1 MEKTFSDNK
10 LQDIPQEELSN
21 MLKAHP
27 YAANI
32 RWELIKRRLEKG
44 EISDS
49 ELATESLFMGD
60 QQAFFSQVEK
70 IKFDRDH
77 GSDAVK
83 ETVDKKADEAPVP
96 KTDSRAEE
104 DSQSETAENVAKV
117 TGEAQGENQPSK
129 QDEEPEPSSAV
140 QDDAPG
146 EVAHNES
153 EETSVESREEV
164 ESESVEANKGVQK
177 EGEESPIE
185 ELEAETE
192 SPEGE
197 VAEDSIS
204 DGERAEEAEGEVQLE
219 EDSVDDEAGVALE
232 YVQEESDAGE
242 MEEVQK
248 EVVEPQTTV
257 EADSEADETGAGEQG
272 RDMNEFMVRPAVDD
286 FENKTGVDEP
296 KSDFVKWLRAPKGG
310 VKRPGGEEDG
320 SAGIK
325 SIEESNESE
334 NFSEK
339 GADENKEVESDTT
352 EQKKDVRKRGDTELK
367 PDIASETL
375 AELLASQGHIKEA
388 NEMYRKLSL
397 LYPEK
402 SSYFASKIR
411 KT

>member
-1 MEKTFSDNK
+1 MEKMFSDNK
-10 LQDIPQEELSN
+10 LQDISQEELSK

-77 GSDAVK
+77 GSDAVE
-83 ETVDKKADEAPVP
+83 ETVDKKAEEAPVP

-104 DSQSETAENVAKV
+104 DSQSEPADNAAMV
-117 TGEAQGENQPSK
+117 TEEIQGESQPSEP
-129 QDEEPEPSSAV
+129 DEEPEPSSV
-140 QDDAPG
+140 LRDDAPG
-146 EVAHNES
+146 EAAGNKVEEVLEESPEDTES
-153 EETSVESREEV
+153 EPEEV
-164 ESESVEANKGVQK
+164 YKGVQ
-177 EGEESPIE
+177 EEEEESSIE
-185 ELEAETE
+185 EPEAKTE
-192 SPEGE
+192 SQAGE
-197 VAEDSIS
+197 VAEGSIS
-204 DGERAEEAEGEVQLE
+204 NGERAEEAEGEEQLE
-219 EDSVDDEAGVALE
+219 EESVDEAGDALE
-232 YVQEESDAGE
+232 DVQEETDAGE
-242 MEEVQK
+242 KKEAQEEI
-248 EVVEPQTTV
+248 VEPQTAV
-257 EADSEADETGAGEQG
+257 HAETATEKSGSGEQG
-272 RDMNEFMVRPAVDD
+272 SDMTEFMVRPAADD
-286 FENKTGVDEP
+286 FENRTGDEEP
-296 KSDFVKWLRAPKGG
+296 KSDFIKWLRAPKGG
-310 VKRPGGEEDG
+310 VKTPGGEKEE
-320 SAGIK
+320 SAGMK
-325 SIEESNESE
+325 SSEESSEPE

-339 GADENKEVESDTT
+339 SSDGNKEVEAGTT
-352 EQKKDVRKRGDTELK
+352 DQIKDAEKHGDTELK
-367 PDIASETL
+367 PDIVSETL

>member
-1 MEKTFSDNK
+1 MKKTFSDNK

-77 GSDAVK
+77 RTDEVK
-83 ETVDKKADEAPVP
+83 ETVDKKTEATTEPLP
-96 KTDSRAEE
+96 DSSAEE
-104 DSQSETAENVAKV
+104 ESQSESADNVAMV
-117 TGEAQGENQPSK
+117 REEIQGESQPSEP
-129 QDEEPEPSSAV
+129 DEEPKTSLV
-140 QDDAPG
+140 LRDDAPG
-146 EVAHNES
+146 EAAENKVEDALEESPGESESES
-153 EETSVESREEV
+153 EELYKDVHE
-164 ESESVEANKGVQK
+164 
-177 EGEESPIE
+177 EGEESQIE
-185 ELEAETE
+185 EPDDETE
-192 SPEGE
+192 SPAEE

-204 DGERAEEAEGEVQLE
+204 EGEKAEETEGKEEVGEQSIA
-219 EDSVDDEAGVALE
+219 DAGEALE
-232 YVQEESDAGE
+232 DVQEKSDAGE
-242 MEEVQK
+242 EREVQE
-248 EVVEPQTTV
+248 EVVEAQTAV
-257 EADSEADETGAGEQG
+257 EADAVADETGSGEQG
-272 RDMNEFMVRPAVDD
+272 RDMNEFMVRPVADD
-286 FENKTGVDEP
+286 FENTTGDEEP

-310 VKRPGGEEDG
+310 VKRPGGEKEE
-320 SAGIK
+320 SAGMK
-325 SIEESNESE
+325 SSEESEEPE

-339 GADENKEVESDTT
+339 SSDENKEVEADITD
-352 EQKKDVRKRGDTELK
+352 QLKDAGKHGDTDLK

-375 AELLASQGHIKEA
+375 ADLLASQGHIEEA